1 MTHDHGRTTEHG
13 GDLDRAISRFGGKR
27 ADWLDLS
34 TGINPHA
41 YPLPPLD
48 NSLWT
53 DLPDKNLQQDVE
65 AAAAAAYQTTR
76 PCLALAGAQQAI
88 QLYPALFAKHFNSR
102 RARLLYPSYNEH
114 ERQLLRQN
122 WQVER
127 ICSTER
133 LAGADL
139 AVVVNPNN
147 PDGRYSR
154 PEQLLYLAERVGVLV
169 IDESFCD
176 PLPNLSVCPHLT
188 AQHDNILVLRSFG
201 KFYGLAGLRLGFM
214 VGAQSHLDDLA
225 DMMGS
230 WAVSGP
236 ALAVGCSALTDRIWA
251 TQMTTQLAT
260 ESVQLDQLATAA
272 GWQIVGG
279 TSLYRLYQMSDAAAS
294 QDHLARHQ
302 IWVRTFSYNANWL
315 RLGLPSQTG
324 WTRLEQAL
332 RG

>member
-1 MTHDHGRTTEHG
+1 MTNDHGRTTEHG

-41 YPLPPLD
+41 YPLPPID

-53 DLPDKNLQQDVE
+53 DLPDKGLQQDVE
-65 AAAAAAYQTTR
+65 AAAAAAYHTTR

-88 QLYPALFAKHFNSR
+88 QLYPELFARYITGR
-102 RARLLYPSYNEH
+102 RARVLHPSYNEH

-127 ICSTER
+127 VCSTDQ

-147 PDGRYSR
+147 PDGCHSR
-154 PEQLLYLAERVGVLV
+154 PEQLFSLAEQVGVLV

-176 PLPNLSVCPHLT
+176 PLPHLSVCPHLT

-201 KFYGLAGLRLGFM
+201 KFYGLAGLRLGFA
-214 VGAQSHLDDLA
+214 VGAQYHLDDLA
-225 DMMGS
+225 EIMGS

-236 ALAVGCSALTDRIWA
+236 ALAVGRAALTDRIWI

-260 ESVQLDQLATAA
+260 ESDQLDQLATAA

-279 TSLYRLYQMSDAAAS
+279 TSLYRLYQMSDAAAW

-302 IWVRTFSYNANWL
+302 IWVRAFSYNASWL
-315 RLGLPSQTG
+315 RLGLPPQTG
-324 WTRLEQAL
+324 WARLEQAL

>member
-13 GDLDRAISRFGGKR
+13 GDLDRAISRFGGQR

-41 YPLPPLD
+41 YPLPPID

-53 DLPDKNLQQDVE
+53 NLPDKGLQQDVE
-65 AAAAAAYQTTR
+65 AAAAAAYHTTR

-88 QLYPALFAKHFNSR
+88 QLYPALFARYITGR
-102 RARLLYPSYNEH
+102 RARLLHPSYNEH
-114 ERQLLRQN
+114 EGQLLRQN

-127 ICSTER
+127 VCSIKQ

-147 PDGRYSR
+147 PDGRHSR
-154 PEQLLYLAERVGVLV
+154 PEQLFSLAEQVGVLV

-176 PLPNLSVCPHLT
+176 PLSHISVCPHLT

-201 KFYGLAGLRLGFM
+201 KFYGLAGLRLGFA
-214 VGAQSHLDDLA
+214 VGAQYHLDDLA
-225 DMMGS
+225 EMMGS

-236 ALAVGCSALTDRIWA
+236 ALAVGRAALTDKIW
-251 TQMTTQLAT
+251 TRQMTTQLAT
-260 ESVQLDQLATAA
+260 ESDQLDQLATAA

-279 TSLYRLYQMSDAAAS
+279 TSLYRLYQMSDAAAW

-302 IWVRTFSYNANWL
+302 IWVRAFSYNANWL
-315 RLGLPSQTG
+315 RLGLPPQTG
-324 WTRLEQAL
+324 WARLEQAL

>member
-1 MTHDHGRTTEHG
+1 MKHDHGRIKEHG
-13 GDLDRAISRFGGKR
+13 GDLDRAISQFGGQR

-41 YPLPPLD
+41 YPLPPID

-53 DLPDKNLQQDVE
+53 DLPDKDLQRDVE
-65 AAAAAAYQTTR
+65 AAAAAAYHTIR

-88 QLYPALFAKHFNSR
+88 QLYPALFARFTTGR

-114 ERQLLRQN
+114 ERQLIREN

-127 ICSTER
+127 VCSTDQ

-147 PDGRYSR
+147 PDGRHSR
-154 PEQLLYLAERVGVLV
+154 PKQLFSLAEQVGFLV

-176 PLPNLSVCPHLT
+176 PLPHLSVCPHLT
-188 AQHDNILVLRSFG
+188 TQHDNILVLRSFG
-201 KFYGLAGLRLGFM
+201 KFYGLAGLRLGFA
-214 VGAQSHLDDLA
+214 VGAQSHLDNLA
-225 DMMGS
+225 EMMGS

-236 ALAVGCSALTDRIWA
+236 ALAVGRYALTDRIW
-251 TQMTTQLAT
+251 TTKMTTQLAT
-260 ESVQLDQLATAA
+260 ESVQLDQLATVA
-272 GWQIVGG
+272 GWQFVGG
-279 TSLYRLYQMSDAAAS
+279 TSLYRLYQMGDAAAW

-302 IWVRTFSYNANWL
+302 IWVRAFSYNVNYL
-315 RLGLPSQTG
+315 RLGLPSQNG
-324 WTRLEQAL
+324 WARLEQAL
-332 RG
+332 RA

>member
-13 GDLDRAISRFGGKR
+13 GDLDRAISQFGGQR
-27 ADWLDLS
+27 VDWLDLS

-41 YPLPPLD
+41 YTLPPID

-53 DLPDKNLQQDVE
+53 DLPDKGLQQDVE
-65 AAAAAAYQTTR
+65 AAAAAAYHTTR

-88 QLYPALFAKHFNSR
+88 QLYPALFARHKAGR
-102 RARLLYPSYNEH
+102 QARVLHPSYNEH

-127 ICSTER
+127 VLETDQ

-147 PDGRYSR
+147 PDGRQCR
-154 PEQLLYLAERVGVLV
+154 PEQLFSLAEQVGVLV

-176 PLPNLSVCPHLT
+176 PLPHLSVCPHIT
-188 AQHDNILVLRSFG
+188 SQHDNILVLRSFG
-201 KFYGLAGLRLGFM
+201 KFYGLAGLRLGFA
-214 VGAQSHLDDLA
+214 VGPQACLDGLA

-236 ALAVGCSALTDRIWA
+236 ALAVGKAALTDKKWA
-251 TQMTTQLAT
+251 ADMTAQLAA
-260 ESVQLDQLATAA
+260 EAEQLDRLVHAA

-279 TSLYRLYQMSDAAAS
+279 TSLYRLCQMKDAAAW
-294 QDHLARHQ
+294 QDHLAGHH
-302 IWVRTFSYNANWL
+302 IWTRAFSYNANWL
-315 RLGLPSQTG
+315 RLGLPPQTG
-324 WTRLEQAL
+324 WARLEQAL
-332 RG
+332 SG

>member
-1 MTHDHGRTTEHG
+1 MKHDHGRTIEHG
-13 GDLDRAISRFGGKR
+13 GDLDRAISRFGGRR

-41 YPLPPLD
+41 YPLPPID

-53 DLPDKNLQQDVE
+53 DLPDKGLQQDVE
-65 AAAAAAYQTTR
+65 AAAAAAYHTTR
-76 PCLALAGAQQAI
+76 PCLALAGAQQSI
-88 QLYPALFAKHFNSR
+88 QLYPALFAKYITGR
-102 RARLLYPSYNEH
+102 RARLLHPSYNEH

-127 ICSTER
+127 VCSTDQ

-147 PDGRYSR
+147 PDGRHNR
-154 PEQLLYLAERVGVLV
+154 PEQLFSLAKQVGILV

-176 PLPNLSVCPHLT
+176 PLPHLSVCPHLT
-188 AQHDNILVLRSFG
+188 GQHDNILVLRSFG
-201 KFYGLAGLRLGFM
+201 KFYGLAGLRLGFA
-214 VGAQSHLDDLA
+214 VGAQYHLDDLA
-225 DMMGS
+225 EMMGS

-236 ALAVGCSALTDRIWA
+236 ALAVGRSALTNRIWA
-251 TQMTTQLAT
+251 TQMTAQLAT

-279 TSLYRLYQMSDAAAS
+279 TSLYRLYQMGDAAAW

-302 IWVRTFSYNANWL
+302 IWVRAFSYNANWL
-315 RLGLPSQTG
+315 RLGLPPQTG
-324 WTRLEQAL
+324 WGPLEQAL
-332 RG
+332 RV

>member
-1 MTHDHGRTTEHG
+1 MTQDHVRTTEHG
-13 GDLDRAISRFGGKR
+13 GVLDRAISRFGGQR

-41 YPLPPLD
+41 YPLPPID

-53 DLPDKNLQQDVE
+53 DLPDKGLQQDVE
-65 AAAAAAYQTTR
+65 AAAAAAYHTTR

-88 QLYPALFAKHFNSR
+88 QLYPALFARYITSR
-102 RARLLYPSYNEH
+102 RARLLHPSYSEH
-114 ERQLLRQN
+114 EGQLLRQN

-127 ICSTER
+127 VRSIKQ
-133 LAGADL
+133 LAGAGL

-154 PEQLLYLAERVGVLV
+154 PEQLFSLAEQVGVLV

-176 PLPNLSVCPHLT
+176 PLPRLSVCPHLT

-201 KFYGLAGLRLGFM
+201 KFYGLAGLRLGFA
-214 VGAQSHLDDLA
+214 VGAQSHLSDLSE
-225 DMMGS
+225 MMGS

-236 ALAVGCSALTDRIWA
+236 ALAVGRAALTDRIWI
-251 TQMTTQLAT
+251 TQMTTKLAT
-260 ESVQLDQLATAA
+260 ESDQLDQLATAA

-279 TSLYRLYQMSDAAAS
+279 TSLYRLYQMSDAAAW

-302 IWVRTFSYNANWL
+302 IWVRAFSYNANWL
-315 RLGLPSQTG
+315 RLGLPPQTG
-324 WTRLEQAL
+324 WARLEQAL

>member
-13 GDLDRAISRFGGKR
+13 GDLDRAISRFGGQR

-41 YPLPPLD
+41 YPLPQID

-53 DLPDKNLQQDVE
+53 DLPDKGLQQDVE
-65 AAAAAAYQTTR
+65 AAAAAAYHTTR

-88 QLYPALFAKHFNSR
+88 QLYPELFARYITGR
-102 RARLLYPSYNEH
+102 RARVLHPSYNEH

-127 ICSTER
+127 VCSTDQ

-147 PDGRYSR
+147 PDGRHSR
-154 PEQLLYLAERVGVLV
+154 PEQLFSLAEQVGVLV

-176 PLPNLSVCPHLT
+176 PLPHLSVCPHLT

-201 KFYGLAGLRLGFM
+201 KFYGLAGLRLGFA
-214 VGAQSHLDDLA
+214 VGAQYHLDDLA
-225 DMMGS
+225 EMMGS

-236 ALAVGCSALTDRIWA
+236 ALAVGRAALTDRIWA

-279 TSLYRLYQMSDAAAS
+279 TSLYRLYQMSDAAAW

-302 IWVRTFSYNANWL
+302 IWVRAFSYNANWL
-315 RLGLPSQTG
+315 RLGLPPQTG
-324 WTRLEQAL
+324 WARLEQAL

>member
-1 MTHDHGRTTEHG
+1 MTKDHDGTTEHG
-13 GDLDRAISRFGGKR
+13 GDLDRAISRFGGQR

-41 YPLPPLD
+41 FPLPQIE

-53 DLPDKNLQQDVE
+53 YLPDKGLQQDVE
-65 AAAAAAYQTTR
+65 AAAAAAYHTTR

-88 QLYPALFAKHFNSR
+88 QLYPALFARYITGRKAS
-102 RARLLYPSYNEH
+102 LLHPSYNEH
-114 ERQLLRQN
+114 ERQLIRHN

-127 ICSTER
+127 VCLTDQ

-147 PDGRYSR
+147 PDGRYSQ
-154 PEQLLYLAERVGVLV
+154 PAKLLSLAKRVGVLV

-176 PLPNLSVCPHLT
+176 SLPYLSVCPYLT

-201 KFYGLAGLRLGFM
+201 KFYGLAGLRLGFA
-214 VGAQSHLDDLA
+214 VGARPYLDDLA
-225 DMMGS
+225 EMIGS

-236 ALAVGCSALTDRIWA
+236 ALAVGSSALTDRIWKR
-251 TQMTTQLAT
+251 QMTTQLAT
-260 ESVQLDQLATAA
+260 ESVQLDQLAIQA

-279 TSLYRLYQMSDAAAS
+279 TSLYRLYQMDDAATS

-302 IWVRTFSYNANWL
+302 IWVRAFSYNANWL
-315 RLGLPSQTG
+315 RLGLPPQTG
-324 WTRLEQAL
+324 WARLEEAL

>member
-1 MTHDHGRTTEHG
+1 MTHDQGRTREHG
-13 GDLDRAISRFGGKR
+13 GDLDRVISRFGGQR

-41 YPLPPLD
+41 FPLPQIE
-48 NSLWT
+48 NSLWAY
-53 DLPDKNLQQDVE
+53 LPDKCLQQDVE
-65 AAAAAAYQTTR
+65 AAAAAAYHTTR

-88 QLYPALFAKHFNSR
+88 QLYPALFARYITGCK
-102 RARLLYPSYNEH
+102 ARLLHPSYNEH
-114 ERQLLRQN
+114 ERQLIRHN

-127 ICSTER
+127 VCSTDQ

-147 PDGRYSR
+147 PDGRHSR
-154 PEQLLYLAERVGVLV
+154 PEKLLSLAERVGVLV

-176 PLPNLSVCPHLT
+176 PLPHLSVCPHLT

-201 KFYGLAGLRLGFM
+201 KFYGLAGLRLGFA
-214 VGAQSHLDDLA
+214 VGAQPHLDDLA
-225 DMMGS
+225 EMMGS

-236 ALAVGCSALTDRIWA
+236 ALAVGWSALTDRIW
-251 TQMTTQLAT
+251 TRQMTTQLAT
-260 ESVQLDQLATAA
+260 ESVQLDQLAIEA

-279 TSLYRLYQMSDAAAS
+279 TSLYRLYELDDAAAS

-302 IWVRTFSYNANWL
+302 IWVRAFSYNANWL
-315 RLGLPSQTG
+315 RLGLPPQTG
-324 WTRLEQAL
+324 WARLEQAL

>member
-13 GDLDRAISRFGGKR
+13 GDLDRAISRFGGQR

-41 YPLPPLD
+41 YPLPPID

-53 DLPDKNLQQDVE
+53 DLPDKGLQQDVE
-65 AAAAAAYQTTR
+65 AAAAAAYHTTR

-88 QLYPALFAKHFNSR
+88 QLYPALFARYITGR
-102 RARLLYPSYNEH
+102 RARLLHPSYNEH
-114 ERQLLRQN
+114 EGQLLRQN
-122 WQVER
+122 WRVKR
-127 ICSTER
+127 VCSIKQ

-147 PDGRYSR
+147 PDGRHSR
-154 PEQLLYLAERVGVLV
+154 PEQLFSLAEQVGVLV

-176 PLPNLSVCPHLT
+176 PLPHLSVCPHLT

-236 ALAVGCSALTDRIWA
+236 ALAVGWSALTDRIWA
-251 TQMTTQLAT
+251 TQMIKQLAT
-260 ESVQLDQLATAA
+260 ESVQLDQLATSA
-272 GWQIVGG
+272 GWQFVGG
-279 TSLYRLYQMSDAAAS
+279 TSLYRLYQMGDATAS

-302 IWVRTFSYNANWL
+302 IWVRAFSYNANWL
-315 RLGLPSQTG
+315 RLGLPSQTE
-324 WTRLEQAL
+324 WARLEQAL
-332 RG
+332 HG

>member
-13 GDLDRAISRFGGKR
+13 GDLDRAISRFGGQR

-41 YPLPPLD
+41 YPLPPID
-48 NSLWT
+48 DSLWT
-53 DLPDKNLQQDVE
+53 DLPDKGLQQDVE
-65 AAAAAAYQTTR
+65 AAAAAAYHTTR

-88 QLYPALFAKHFNSR
+88 QLYPALFARYITGR
-102 RARLLYPSYNEH
+102 RARLLHPSYNEH
-114 ERQLLRQN
+114 ERQLLCQN

-127 ICSTER
+127 VCSTDQ

-147 PDGRYSR
+147 PDGRLSR
-154 PEQLLYLAERVGVLV
+154 PEQLFSLAEQVGVLV

-176 PLPNLSVCPHLT
+176 PLPYLSVCPHLT
-188 AQHDNILVLRSFG
+188 AQHENILVLRSFG
-201 KFYGLAGLRLGFM
+201 KFYGLAGLRLGFA
-214 VGAQSHLDDLA
+214 VGTQSHLDDLA
-225 DMMGS
+225 EMMGS

-236 ALAVGCSALTDRIWA
+236 ALAVGRAALTDRIWT

-260 ESVQLDQLATAA
+260 ESDQLDQLATAA

-279 TSLYRLYQMSDAAAS
+279 TSLYRLYQMSDAAAW

-302 IWVRTFSYNANWL
+302 IWVRAFSYNANWL
-315 RLGLPSQTG
+315 RLGLPPETG
-324 WTRLEQAL
+324 WARLEQAL

>member
-1 MTHDHGRTTEHG
+1 MTLDHGKTTEHG

-53 DLPDKNLQQDVE
+53 DLPDKSLQQDVE
-65 AAAAAAYQTTR
+65 AAAAAAYQTSR

-88 QLYPALFAKHFNSR
+88 QLYPALFAKHFSSR
-102 RARLLYPSYNEH
+102 RARLLHPSYNEH

-127 ICSTER
+127 VCSTAQ

-147 PDGRYSR
+147 PDGRHSR
-154 PEQLLYLAERVGVLV
+154 PEKLLSLAERVGVLV

-176 PLPNLSVCPHLT
+176 PLPHLSVCPHLT

-201 KFYGLAGLRLGFM
+201 KFYGLAGLRLGFA
-214 VGAQSHLDDLA
+214 VGAQSHLDDLS

-236 ALAVGCSALTDRIWA
+236 ALAVGWSALRDRIWT

-279 TSLYRLYQMSDAAAS
+279 TSLYRLYQMGDAAAS

-302 IWVRTFSYNANWL
+302 IWVRAFSYNANWL
-315 RLGLPSQTG
+315 RLGLPSQAG

-332 RG
+332 CG